1 MRLLSKTLSALI
13 LVLGLTHGASGQE
26 RGSVRDFDLIRSTS
40 PWMSSRNAAG
50 LGSMPVERIAVA
62 EGSFEKDNG
71 GLTDNAGS
79 ENCFKAGAMTESYL
93 KISDRLA
100 FHGKLSYSFFR
111 GKDMGGSILMDPSY
125 NPINF
130 YESVDTTRGVK
141 NRELYHLEGGLAY
154 SLGKKWSIGVNVNYE
169 SGDQAKLKDPRF
181 LNTWMDLG
189 ISAGTRF
196 AASEGFSIGLSLEY
210 ERTLEALKSKTFGTT
225 DKKYYTFTDYGG
237 FYGTRELL
245 DDNNGMVSIGTTNP
259 MFNMFY
265 GASVQIETGRKT
277 KTFHELTYL
286 RRSGYFGHPGST
298 KIMYTEHSGNILE
311 YSGFATIR
319 KGSDLHRIGLD
330 LRYEGLFNY
339 ENVYRFNTEA
349 GEQSTVEYIS
359 QNEVLDRTDIYAG
372 LSYTGYIGLKD
383 FRPSWEYGAQASA
396 FNTASLA
403 TIYPFYRS
411 SSSTAIDAQL
421 YGKKNML
428 SGKNLFSVM
437 VEAEFLTGFGNPKT
451 DGILASSS
459 SDAPRSFDLYLNR
472 DFEYKTATRVG
483 GGLTFRY
490 TRLFSDRIGG
500 YIQLSDRHISLLQ
513 AAEYLKGRNRNTLEL
528 TIGCTF

>member
-1 MRLLSKTLSALI
+1 MLI
-13 LVLGLTHGASGQE
+13 VLGLANTASGQE
-26 RGSVRDFDLIRSTS
+26 RRSMRDFDFIRSTS

-71 GLTDNAGS
+71 GLIDNADS
-79 ENCFKAGAMTESYL
+79 EDSFKAGAMTESYL

-111 GKDMGGSILMDPSY
+111 GKDMGGSILMNPSY

-141 NRELYHLEGGLAY
+141 NREMYHLEGGLAY
-154 SLGKKWSIGVNVNYE
+154 SVGKKWSIGVNVDYE

-189 ISAGTRF
+189 LSAGTRF
-196 AASEGFSIGLSLEY
+196 AASEGFSVGLSLEY
-210 ERTLEALKSKTFGTT
+210 ERSLESLKSNTFGTT

-245 DDNNGMVSIGTTNP
+245 DNNNGMVSIGNTNP
-259 MFNMFY
+259 MFNTFY
-265 GASVQIETGRKT
+265 GASVQIETGRDT

-286 RRSGYFGHPGST
+286 MRSGYFGNPGSS
-298 KIMYTEHSGNILE
+298 KIMYTEHTGNILE
-311 YSGFATIR
+311 YKGTAIIR
-319 KGSDLHRIGLD
+319 KRSNIHRIGLD
-330 LRYEGLFNY
+330 LRYEGLLNY
-339 ENVYRFNTEA
+339 ENVYRFNTED
-349 GEQSTVEYIS
+349 GEQSTIEYIS
-359 QNEVLDRTDIYAG
+359 QNEVLDRTDLSAS
-372 LSYTGYIGLKD
+372 LSYTGYLGIKD
-383 FRPSWEYGAQASA
+383 FRPEWEYGAKASV
-396 FNTASLA
+396 FNTASLT

-411 SSSTAIDAQL
+411 SSSTAVDAEL
-421 YGKKNML
+421 YGRKNML
-428 SGKNLFSVM
+428 TGKNLFSVM
-437 VEAEFLTGFGNPKT
+437 AEAVFHTGFGNPKT

-459 SDAPRSFDLYLNR
+459 SDAPRSFDLYLYR
-472 DFEYKTATRVG
+472 DFEYKTATHAGVG
-483 GGLTFRY
+483 LIFRY

-500 YIQLSDRHISLLQ
+500 YVQLSDKFRSMLK
-513 AAEYLKGRNRNTLEL
+513 EPDYLNCRLRNTLTL

>member
-1 MRLLSKTLSALI
+1 
-13 LVLGLTHGASGQE
+13 
-26 RGSVRDFDLIRSTS
+26 
-40 PWMSSRNAAG
+40 
-50 LGSMPVERIAVA
+50 
-62 EGSFEKDNG
+62 
-71 GLTDNAGS
+71 
-79 ENCFKAGAMTESYL
+79 
-93 KISDRLA
+93 
-100 FHGKLSYSFFR
+100 
-111 GKDMGGSILMDPSY
+111 MDPSY
-125 NPINF
+125 NQINF

-298 KIMYTEHSGNILE
+298 KIMYTEHSGNILF
-311 YSGFATIR
+311 S
-319 KGSDLHRIGLD
+319 
-330 LRYEGLFNY
+330 
-339 ENVYRFNTEA
+339 
-349 GEQSTVEYIS
+349 
-359 QNEVLDRTDIYAG
+359 
-372 LSYTGYIGLKD
+372 
-383 FRPSWEYGAQASA
+383 PAS
-396 FNTASLA
+396 N
-403 TIYPFYRS
+403 
-411 SSSTAIDAQL
+411 
-421 YGKKNML
+421 
-428 SGKNLFSVM
+428 
-437 VEAEFLTGFGNPKT
+437 
-451 DGILASSS
+451 
-459 SDAPRSFDLYLNR
+459 
-472 DFEYKTATRVG
+472 
-483 GGLTFRY
+483 
-490 TRLFSDRIGG
+490 
-500 YIQLSDRHISLLQ
+500 
-513 AAEYLKGRNRNTLEL
+513 
-528 TIGCTF
+528 